1 MADRVERMRMWWA
14 LAALTGIGIVTAAGA
29 VTRSDLAGED
39 MQQIY
44 GQYAPRGDCKAGPV
58 ITIDRSG
65 FSYDVAGKTTHSGK
79 FEYAASFWGNSYDG
93 ISLAFFPFVRS
104 DDDFGATTLVVN
116 ADEVPGKITVS
127 NDGPPPISTVQRALA
142 KASPF
147 MRCGGAPRLKAT
159 APAPPPL
166 PPVPLSWAL
175 LPKAAGQYGTAYD
188 FLHKGEIADAIRALI
203 GQGRM
208 AALETR
214 LAVTGPI
221 QRQGAIYY
229 ASGNA
234 EHLGGQEQAY
244 VLFDAARKR
253 VQVGL
258 WEGGKL
264 TVYAPPGSRLPTPA
278 PIARLVA
285 DSPPEDAVAL
295 PGTPWELRPV
305 QGRAPIAFVEAAAS
319 QKIKSFSLFCDQGR
333 PILAM
338 LLRRRPESLPVN
350 AVWNFSGWT
359 VAVQMKQG
367 NADGTFWIGDLG
379 TSTLPKDLV
388 SRKGF
393 AYLRLT
399 GDMQGQA
406 SLTGAPSIVRTAL
419 KGCYRF

>member
-1 MADRVERMRMWWA
+1 MRMWWA
-14 LAALTGIGIVTAAGA
+14 IAALTGIGIVTAAGA
-29 VTRSDLAGED
+29 VTRTDLAGED

-79 FEYAASFWGNSYDG
+79 FEFAASFWGNSYDG

-127 NDGPPPISTVQRALA
+127 NDGPPPISAVQRALA

-147 MRCGGAPRLKAT
+147 MRCGGAPRLKAP

-203 GQGRM
+203 GPGRM

-214 LAVTGPI
+214 LAVTGPV

-229 ASGNA
+229 TSGNA

-264 TVYAPPGSRLPTPA
+264 TVYAPPGGRLPTPA

-406 SLTGAPSIVRTAL
+406 SLTGAPGIVRTAL